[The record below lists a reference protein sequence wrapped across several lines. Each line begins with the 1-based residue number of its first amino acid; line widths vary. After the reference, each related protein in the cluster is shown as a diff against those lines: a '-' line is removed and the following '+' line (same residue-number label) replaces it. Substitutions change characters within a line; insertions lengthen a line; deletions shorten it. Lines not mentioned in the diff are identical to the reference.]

1 LQTTG
6 TMCLLLLQLLLM
18 KKELDVQITD
28 NQIKFTITD
37 SGRIIAVD
45 NGNIINH
52 DGYQG
57 ATTRAYQGKAIIIIK
72 ATKDSDTITL
82 KADGEGLDQV

>member
-1 LQTTG
+1 
-6 TMCLLLLQLLLM
+6 
-18 KKELDVQITD
+18 VQITD

-57 ATTRAYQGKAIIIIK
+57 AATSAYQQKAF
-72 ATKDSDTITL
+72 A
-82 KADGEGLDQV
+82 